1 MKYENQT
8 EYRNTE
14 IKNIEIYLI
23 HSNPIRDIFGGIFLW
38 KSPGW
43 ERNGWIGK
51 EVHGAICDFKI

>member
-1 MKYENQT
+1 MKYENRT

-14 IKNIEIYLI
+14 IKIIEIYLI

-38 KSPGW
+38 KSPGR

-51 EVHGAICDFKI
+51 EVYAAICDFKI